1 MGSYF
6 LSFLGIG
13 KTKKDRAFELD
24 LLRGIAIIMMMF
36 MHFSFDVRYEFGQD
50 AFSYLK
56 TSWFWVFVHPVI
68 LVLFVGVSG
77 ICCSFSRNN
86 IKRGFSLL
94 SIALAFTLVTAF
106 ITNVLDIRCLII
118 FNVLHLLS
126 VSMLL
131 YAALDAL
138 GRKAGLSYN
147 AISFIIGILGIYIIT
162 LATKIDMLDC
172 CTSNM
177 IFYPI
182 GFEIEGS
189 PYVADYMYIVP
200 WMGVFFAGTALGRSV
215 YKDKKSLFPGAG
227 DTTRKITAPFEFLGR
242 HSLIIYLV
250 HQPIIYGLLFLIF
263 KLTGKI

>member
-36 MHFSFDVRYEFGQD
+36 MHFSFDVRYEFGID
-50 AFSYLK
+50 AFSYLR

-86 IKRGFSLL
+86 FKRGFSLL
-94 SIALAFTLVTAF
+94 SIALAFTLVTAL
-106 ITNVLDIRCLII
+106 ITSILDISCLII

-126 VSMLL
+126 ISMLL
-131 YAALDAL
+131 YAVLDAAFK
-138 GRKAGLSYN
+138 KAGLSYN
-147 AISFIIGILGIYIIT
+147 AISLITGILGIYIIT
-162 LATKIDMLDC
+162 LADKIDMLDG

-177 IFYPI
+177 IFYPV
-182 GFEIEGS
+182 GFEINGS
-189 PYVADYMYIVP
+189 PNVADYMYIVP
-200 WMGVFFAGTALGRSV
+200 WMGVFFVGTALGRSL
-215 YKDKKSLFPGAG
+215 YKDKKSLFPSAGGAA
-227 DTTRKITAPFEFLGR
+227 RKITAPFEFLGR
-242 HSLIIYLV
+242 HSLIIYLG
-250 HQPIIYGLLFLIF
+250 HQPIIYGLLFIIF